1 MKMILR
7 KKESNADMRLFQI
20 YFSPTGGTKK
30 IVDFMSRSWDC
41 EKVEIDLS
49 DSLEDFSGYIFGEN
63 DVCMV
68 AAPVFGGRVPM
79 PATSNIRKL
88 KGNGA
93 KAVLIAVY
101 GNRAYE
107 DALLELKNTAALAGF
122 CCIAGVAAVA
132 QHSIMNQFA
141 AGRPDLR
148 DEEELLDFSEKIKGI
163 TGENTVE
170 AELWVPGNDP
180 YKEYKVVPV
189 IPKTGDECN
198 QCGLCAEECPAGA
211 IPKENPMLTE
221 PEMSISCM
229 RCVVICPQKARYAD
243 EGLVE
248 MMSKRLGEV
257 CSVRKENELFL
268 LDFAEE

>member
-1 MKMILR
+1 MNMK
-7 KKESNADMRLFQI
+7 LFQI

-30 IVDFMSRSWDC
+30 IVSFMSRSWDC

-49 DSLEDFSGYIFGEN
+49 DPLEDFSGYVFGEE
-63 DVCMV
+63 DVCIIAV
-68 AAPVFGGRVPM
+68 PVFGGRVPM
-79 PATSNIRKL
+79 AATSNIRKL
-88 KGNGA
+88 KGNGT
-93 KAVLIAVY
+93 KAILVAVY

-107 DALLELKNTAALAGF
+107 DALLELKNTASLAGV

-148 DEEELLDFSEKIKGI
+148 DERTLTEFSERIKGI
-163 TGENTVE
+163 TGQKTVK

-189 IPKTGDECN
+189 IPKTGKECN

-211 IPKENPMLTE
+211 IPKKNPMLTE
-221 PEMSISCM
+221 PEICISCM

-243 EGLVE
+243 NELVE
-248 MMSKRLGEV
+248 MMSKRLREV

-268 LDFAEE
+268 LEIVEG

>member
-1 MKMILR
+1 METILR
-7 KKESNADMRLFQI
+7 KGESSGSMRLFQI

-30 IVDFMSRSWDC
+30 IVDIMSKSWDC
-41 EKVEIDLS
+41 EKTEIDLS
-49 DSLEDFSGYIFGEN
+49 NSLEDFSGFVFNEN
-63 DVCMV
+63 DVCIV

-79 PATSNIRKL
+79 PAIPNIRKL

-107 DALLELKNTAALAGF
+107 DALLELKDTASLAGF
-122 CCIAGVAAVA
+122 CCVAGVAAVA

-148 DEEELLDFSEKIKGI
+148 DEEELIEFSERIKGI
-163 TGENTVE
+163 TEQNTVE
-170 AELWVPGNDP
+170 SELWVPGNDP

-189 IPKTGDECN
+189 IPETGEECN

-221 PEMSISCM
+221 PEKCISCM

-257 CSVRKENELFL
+257 CSVRKESELFL
-268 LDFAEE
+268 LDFVEE